1 MRGPRKTKD
10 ESPERQL
17 ARFIAR
23 YAPEIGALAR
33 VALAKM
39 RARLPGAVELV
50 YDNYNALAVGF
61 GPTERASDAV
71 FSIALFPRWV
81 SLFFL
86 RGANLPDPQKL
97 LKGSG
102 KQARH
107 IVLEDATVVDRPDV
121 RALMDRALERAARP
135 LNAAAPNRIVIK
147 SISARQRPRRP
158 AQR

>member
-1 MRGPRKTKD
+1 MTVRVLGVACLLFLVLL
-10 ESPERQL
+10 SPAAAQQDHDQVVAVSLGGSTVLQL
-17 ARFIAR
+17 DSTTAR
-23 YAPEIGALAR
+23 R
-33 VALAKM
+33 VTLTD
-39 RARLPGAVELV
+39 P
-50 YDNYNALAVGF
+50 
-61 GPTERASDAV
+61 
-71 FSIALFPRWV
+71 SIAEVQAAAGGLLIIGRKVGETNLVLF
-81 SLFFL
+81 
-86 RGANLPDPQKL
+86 GDGPDPQKL